1 VTEPDLRPMTL
12 GEVLDRTFK
21 LYRNYFWL
29 FVGISAIPH
38 LFVLLL
44 EVASAKFTFTAASAL
59 QTAGVTPAAMGRW
72 YFAFLG
78 LALVNAVMAAIAH
91 AAAVF
96 AVSDLYLAQ
105 PTSVRS
111 AYAKLGLKIF
121 RVLLILFLLFVVFSI
136 AFAIAGI
143 AMAVVIAVLAALV
156 GAVAGP
162 LLGGILAIILALG
175 LVAAAIFM
183 FCRVALSVPV
193 AMIED
198 MGAVR
203 SIERSIH
210 LTKGYAGQIFLIG
223 LLATLIS
230 YIAVILLQSPFL
242 VLAYT
247 SPVHR
252 HFSLGF
258 TILQD
263 LAGFIGGVV
272 AGPIGAI
279 GFALMYYNLRVR
291 KEAFDLQHLMGS
303 LETTPPADISPAV

>member
-1 VTEPDLRPMTL
+1 MTL

-21 LYRNYFWL
+21 LYRSYFWL

-44 EVASAKFTFTAASAL
+44 EVATAKFTFAAATAL

-72 YFAFLG
+72 YAGIVVLG
-78 LALVNAVMAAIAH
+78 LVGVVMAAIAH
-91 AAAVF
+91 AATVF
-96 AVSDLYLAQ
+96 AVSDLYLVRPA
-105 PTSVRS
+105 SVRS
-111 AYAKLGLKIF
+111 AYAQLGLKIF
-121 RVLLILFLLFVVFSI
+121 RVLLILFLLFIVF
-136 AFAIAGI
+136 GI
-143 AMAVVIAVLAALV
+143 AVVIASIAMAAV
-156 GAVAGP
+156 IAVVAAVMGAVAGP
-162 LLGGILAIILALG
+162 LLGGIVAIILALG
-175 LVAAAIFM
+175 MVALVIFL

-198 MGAVR
+198 MGAIR

-230 YIAVILLQSPFL
+230 YIAVLLLQSPFL
-242 VLAYT
+242 VLTFTNPAY
-247 SPVHR
+247 R

-303 LETTPPADISPAV
+303 LETAAPVDISPAV